1 MARTIIE
8 RKTRRSS
15 NTSHP
20 IRTVLIA
27 LLGIAISLAVVYF
40 AMPQFNPRTVGF
52 WVLLAI
58 LLIITTLLVSAKYGS
73 RMEKSEKTESVSKIY
88 PVAIT
93 TLAVLAIIAVAVI
106 IIGGLFGAKCFTA
119 ASYASVIGPVQQV
132 DMDEY
137 QISLDDVPLLDKD
150 SAYLLANRKMGTLVD
165 LVSQFVLNQDVNI
178 QINYQGKPVRV
189 IPLKYNG
196 LIKWLNN
203 RGNGIPGYV
212 VVDMQTLSAE
222 LVYVDGGIHFAPSA
236 YFNEDLMR
244 HVYLQHPTDIL
255 DGYSFELMDD
265 GTPVWLVRKWVPT
278 IGLFSARDLAGIYV
292 VNATTGETT
301 YYDVED
307 IPQWVDTAY
316 PANTII
322 KQYDWHGVLQGGWW
336 NSFIGKRGVVKTTDG
351 YNYIAYNDDIYLYT
365 GITSVASDESN
376 IGFIFTNLRTKE
388 TTQYMYPSA
397 EEYSAMA
404 SAEGQVQ
411 NLGYNATFPIMVR
424 VADVPT
430 YCMAL
435 KDAAGLVKQYAMVNA
450 EQYQVVVAAAT
461 VEQTVTAYII
471 ALDDNGIE
479 HGEITVAPDVSVDM
493 SETEIIEGKV
503 SYITSAVING
513 NTYYYI
519 MVDINGFQD
528 EIFEVPAFLNKDV
541 IITEVGD
548 TVEIYCNAADIGMVR
563 QIPTTK
569 FNWFYHNTEED

>member
-1 MARTIIE
+1 MV
-8 RKTRRSS
+8 RKKRDTSKM
-15 NTSHP
+15 SHP
-20 IRTVLIA
+20 IMTMLVVFAGI
-27 LLGIAISLAVVYF
+27 LLALAVVYF
-40 AMPQFNPRTVGF
+40 TMPQFNPRTVGF

-73 RMEKSEKTESVSKIY
+73 KMEKSEKAESVSKIY

-93 TLAVLAIIAVAVI
+93 TLAVLAVIAVAVI
-106 IIGGLFGAKCFTA
+106 IIGGLLGAKCFAA
-119 ASYASVIGPVQQV
+119 ASYASVIGPVQHV
-132 DMDEY
+132 DMEEY

-165 LVSQFVLNQDVNI
+165 LVSQFALNQDVNI

-196 LIKWLNN
+196 PIKWLNN
-203 RGNGIPGYV
+203 RENGIPGYV

-265 GTPVWLVRKWVPT
+265 GTPIWLVRKWVPT
-278 IGLFSARDLAGIYV
+278 TGMFSVRDLAGIYT

-301 YYDVED
+301 YYGVED

-322 KQYDWHGVLQGGWW
+322 KQYDWHGELQGGWW
-336 NSFIGKRGVVKTTDG
+336 NSIFGKRGVVKTTDG

-411 NLGYNATFPIMVR
+411 HLGYNATFPIMVR

-435 KDAAGLVKQYAMVNA
+435 KDSAGLVKQYAMVNA

-461 VEQTVTAYII
+461 VEQTVAAYII
-471 ALDDNGIE
+471 ALDENGIE
-479 HGEITVAPDVSVDM
+479 HGETTVAPDVSVDM

-503 SYITSAVING
+503 SYITSAVIDG

-519 MVDINGFQD
+519 MVDLSGFQD

-541 IITEVGD
+541 ITTEVGD

-563 QIPTTK
+563 QIPVTK
-569 FNWFYHNTEED
+569 FNWFYHNIATEED